1 LNRDAFTKQN
11 GAISLISVSAFAGV
25 MPEETIEPATLMLET
40 ITENTV
46 EAFEDS
52 SNLLSQL
59 IQFTFTALFILL

>member
-1 LNRDAFTKQN
+1 
-11 GAISLISVSAFAGV
+11 
-25 MPEETIEPATLMLET
+25 MLET